1 MPKLSKIDT
10 SLIIMLAPICAQ
22 LLFILMH
29 CFYKFIVVLVH
40 PSSYLKWYWQYN
52 DNSDDIYKY
61 IIILSQDIF
70 LAFILVKRKNLFALV
85 FKIITCHCDKMTQ
98 YTIYL
103 ENSEI
108 CKILLKKIVKII
120 FYIAYELWLN
130 WKQVFEC
137 VCVHWTCHLSN
148 LADW

>member
-52 DNSDDIYKY
+52 ENSDDSYNY
-61 IIILSQDIF
+61 MIILSQDIF
-70 LAFILVKRKNLFALV
+70 LAFILVKIINLSALV
-85 FKIITCHCDKMTQ
+85 FIIITCHFDKMTQ

-103 ENSEI
+103 ENTEI
-108 CKILLKKIVKII
+108 CKILLKKYFIENSSLHSIWVMI
-120 FYIAYELWLN
+120 ELKAGVWVCMRTLN
-130 WKQVFEC
+130 MSFE
-137 VCVHWTCHLSN
+137 
-148 LADW
+148 

>member
-108 CKILLKKIVKII
+108 CKILLKKNSENYFLHSIWVMI
-120 FYIAYELWLN
+120 ELKAGVWVCMRTLN
-130 WKQVFEC
+130 MSFE
-137 VCVHWTCHLSN
+137 
-148 LADW
+148 